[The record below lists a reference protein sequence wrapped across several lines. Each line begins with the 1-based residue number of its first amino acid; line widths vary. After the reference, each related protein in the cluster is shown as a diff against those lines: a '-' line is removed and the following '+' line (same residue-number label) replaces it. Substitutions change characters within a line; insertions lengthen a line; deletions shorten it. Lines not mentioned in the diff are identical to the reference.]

1 MKPTEKQID
10 YAKYLAQRIGQDLP
24 NEFTKEAYSDFIAK
38 WKPVVKHEDDDM
50 NEPSGWGLS
59 YM

>member
-10 YAKYLAQRIGQDLP
+10 YAKYLAQRMCEDLP
-24 NEFTKEAYSDFIAK
+24 SEFTKEAYSDFIAK
-38 WKPVVKHEDDDM
+38 LKPVVKHEDDAM